1 MVQCY
6 DVIIVGGGHGG
17 AHTAIALRQHGF
29 TGSIAIVGDEAE
41 LPYERPPLSKEYFS
55 GEKVRER
62 LFIRPEAFWQDKNIT
77 LITSERVVS
86 IDAEAHSITTAA
98 GRSFGYGRL
107 VWAAGGA
114 PRRLPLDKGNAANV
128 LAIRTL
134 ADADRLREAA
144 AAVRRVAIIGGGYIG
159 LEAAAVLTKAGKQV
173 TLLEMQDRV
182 LARAAGEALS
192 RFVEQ
197 AHRTHG
203 VDLRVGIAIEAL
215 EGDALVTGVRL
226 AGGEVIPCDLLIVG
240 IGIVPEVAPLE
251 AAGATVGNGVL
262 VDERCATSLADIYAI
277 GDLAAHANSFAD
289 GATVRLESVQNAVDM
304 AMTVARTIAG
314 EAVTYAALPWFWS
327 NQYDLKI
334 QTIGLSSGHDAYIVR
349 GDPAAGSFSIL
360 YTRDGKVI
368 ALDCVNM
375 ARDFIQGRGLITSGV
390 LVAPDVLADPA
401 VPLKTLVPQ

>member
-1 MVQCY
+1 MAQSH

-29 TGSIAIVGDEAE
+29 TGSIAIIGEEAE
-41 LPYERPPLSKEYFS
+41 RPYERPPLSKEYFS

-62 LFIRPEAFWQDKNIT
+62 LFIRPEAFWQDKAIT
-77 LITSERVVS
+77 LITGERVVS
-86 IDAEAHSITTAA
+86 LNAEAHAVTTAS
-98 GRSFGYGRL
+98 GRSFTYGKL

-114 PRRLPLDKGNAANV
+114 PRRLPLDKGDAANV

-134 ADADRLREAA
+134 ADADRLKEAA
-144 AAVRRVAIIGGGYIG
+144 ASAEKVAIIGGGYIG

-197 AHRTHG
+197 THRAHG
-203 VDLRVGIAIEAL
+203 VDLRLGIGIEAL
-215 EGDALVTGVRL
+215 EGDGLVTGVRL
-226 AGGEVIPCDLLIVG
+226 SDGELILCDLLIVG
-240 IGIVPEVAPLE
+240 IGIMPEVAPLE
-251 AAGATVGNGVL
+251 AAGAAVGNGVL

-277 GDLAAHANSFAD
+277 GDLAAHANGFAD
-289 GATVRLESVQNAVDM
+289 GGTVRLESVQNAVDM
-304 AMTVARTIAG
+304 AITVARTIAG
-314 EAVTYAALPWFWS
+314 EAVSYTALPWFWS

-334 QTIGLSSGHDAYIVR
+334 QTIGLSAGHDAFIVR
-349 GDPAAGSFSIL
+349 GDPAAGGFSIL

-375 ARDFIQGRGLITSGV
+375 ARDFIQGRGLITSGAI
-390 LVAPDVLADPA
+390 VAPERLADPA
-401 VPLKTLVPQ
+401 VPLKTLIPA

>member
-1 MVQCY
+1 MVQSY

-17 AHTAIALRQHGF
+17 AQTAIALRQHGF
-29 TGSIAIVGDEAE
+29 TGSIAIVGEEVE

-62 LFIRPEAFWQDKNIT
+62 LFIRPEAFWQEKDIT
-77 LITSERVVS
+77 LITGERVVS
-86 IDAEAHSITTAA
+86 VDAGAHSITTAA
-98 GRSFGYGRL
+98 GRSFAYGKL

-114 PRRLPLDKGNAANV
+114 PRRLPLEKGDAANV

-134 ADADRLREAA
+134 ADADRLRDAA
-144 AAVRRVAIIGGGYIG
+144 ASAENVVIIGGGYIG

-173 TLLEMQDRV
+173 TLLEMQERV

-197 AHRTHG
+197 THRAHG
-203 VDLRVGIAIEAL
+203 VDLRLGIGIEAL
-215 EGDALVTGVRL
+215 EGEALVTGVRL
-226 AGGEVIPCDLLIVG
+226 SDGEVIPCDLLIVG

-251 AAGATVGNGVL
+251 AAGAVVGNGVL

-277 GDLAAHANSFAD
+277 GDLAAHANSFAE

-304 AMTVARTIAG
+304 AITVARTIAG
-314 EAVTYAALPWFWS
+314 AEATYAALPWFWS

-334 QTIGLSSGHDAYIVR
+334 QTIGLSAGHDAFILR
-349 GDPAAGSFSIL
+349 GDPEAGAFSIL
-360 YTRDGKVI
+360 YTRGGKVI

-375 ARDFIQGRGLITSGV
+375 ARDFIQGRG
-390 LVAPDVLADPA
+390 
-401 VPLKTLVPQ
+401 